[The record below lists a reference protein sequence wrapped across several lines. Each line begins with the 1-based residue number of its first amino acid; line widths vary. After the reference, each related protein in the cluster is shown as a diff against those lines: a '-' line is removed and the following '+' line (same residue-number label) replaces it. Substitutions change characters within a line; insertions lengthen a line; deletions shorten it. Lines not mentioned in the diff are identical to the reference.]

1 MRKIIF
7 ILTVISFVS
16 ADLNAQMRSRTVMF
30 ANKSQSS
37 VEAAQNKLLWA
48 QVQTNAV
55 YGVNNITIT
64 DDQALDM
71 EGNNTLDM
79 IDCTSAVSNY
89 YGQTLT
95 VLPSTTYYFKMDV
108 KLGTATSC
116 YWGIRDQ
123 SNFNDLVAPTNT
135 GATTTLQRLTFSFT
149 TTASTTS
156 ITVHPYYNTPST
168 GTVYIGRVQLALTS
182 TAPYA
187 VTTTTAVN

>member
-1 MRKIIF
+1 MKK
-7 ILTVISFVS
+7 LLLLISLFAVS
-16 ADLNAQMRSRTVMF
+16 FSHAQMRKKTTAF
-30 ANKSQSS
+30 AKTILSPA
-37 VEAAQNKLLWA
+37 EAPQNKLLWSE
-48 QVQTNAV
+48 VQTNVV
-55 YGVNNITIT
+55 YGINNITIT
-64 DDQALDM
+64 DDQLADL
-71 EGNNTLDM
+71 EGNTTLDM

-95 VLPSTTYYFKMDV
+95 VLPSTTYYFSMDV

-123 SNFNDLVAPTNT
+123 SNFNDLIAPTNT
-135 GATTTLQRLTFSFT
+135 SATTTLQRLTFSFT

-156 ITVHPYYNTPST
+156 ITVHPYYKTPST

-187 VTTTTAVN
+187 ETTTTAIN

>member
-1 MRKIIF
+1 MKKVLFIISLF
-7 ILTVISFVS
+7 AVCFSH
-16 ADLNAQMRSRTVMF
+16 AQMRKKTTAF
-30 ANKSQSS
+30 AK
-37 VEAAQNKLLWA
+37 VIFVPAEAPQNKLLWS
-48 QVQTNAV
+48 QVQTDAA

-64 DDQALDM
+64 DNLAVDM
-71 EGNNTLDM
+71 DGNTTLEE
-79 IDCTSAVSNY
+79 INCTSAVSNY

-95 VLPSTTYYFKMDV
+95 VLPSTTYYFTMDI
-108 KLGTATSC
+108 KLGTATNC

-135 GATTTLQRLTFSFT
+135 SATSTLQRLQFSFT

-168 GTVYIGRVQLALTS
+168 GTVYIGRVQLALTA

-187 VTTTTAVN
+187 LTTTTPVN